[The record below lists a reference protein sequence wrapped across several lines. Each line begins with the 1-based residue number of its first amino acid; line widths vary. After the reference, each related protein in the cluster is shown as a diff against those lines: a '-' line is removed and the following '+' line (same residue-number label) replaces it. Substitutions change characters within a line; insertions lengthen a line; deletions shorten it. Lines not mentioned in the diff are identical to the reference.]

1 MIGSFMIVPVIPEL
15 EQIQPQG
22 VGHHA
27 EAGKAHGGGAEH
39 GVQGQAQGMNTPAA
53 RGMPMAL

>member
-22 VGHHA
+22 VGPLIRSVMDY
-27 EAGKAHGGGAEH
+27 GGVA
-39 GVQGQAQGMNTPAA
+39 
-53 RGMPMAL
+53 